1 MISSKFRCRCILWL
15 KFYLLQAQESC
26 VLIEFIYLS
35 QEMIEK
41 LAKNSFEAIGRHLK
55 KSRYA
60 DLIQIQTSRI
70 RSLEPEVLET
80 ESDDNV
86 FAKVDPALKEP
97 KIDKILKENKRI
109 AEEKLHDVTL
119 FAISYC
125 HRNKFF

>member
-1 MISSKFRCRCILWL
+1 
-15 KFYLLQAQESC
+15 
-26 VLIEFIYLS
+26 
-35 QEMIEK
+35 MIEK